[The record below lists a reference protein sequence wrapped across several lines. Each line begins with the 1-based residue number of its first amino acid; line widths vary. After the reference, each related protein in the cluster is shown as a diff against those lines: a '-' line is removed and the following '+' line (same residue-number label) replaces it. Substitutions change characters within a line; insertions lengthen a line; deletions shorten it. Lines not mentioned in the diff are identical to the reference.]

1 MIYWY
6 LFWMQELQSRSKHS
20 NTSHGPPGH
29 HWIKA
34 LPVWPWLTGKLLA
47 PCLKLQIAE
56 ANLINSQHATWL
68 MQCPTLYLALSCY
81 HLRKCKICNKM
92 PANAEQQ
99 LTVLPWRV
107 VKMAEAFDPRHQMQR
122 LKWDVTL
129 ALIHAGFLSWS
140 YYFVDQ
146 GHVHPAWK
154 RWWAHRHN
162 HQSNPCHCTAHPG
175 QSLAILIEWL
185 NQIGHS
191 CYELESSPIW
201 TSAQGCARTWRY
213 DIRES
218 QCLHASAIQA
228 FQKV

>member
-129 ALIHAGFLSWS
+129 ALIHAGFLNAKKCQTNSEHSRLKQRISKSSVSTTLKW
-140 YYFVDQ
+140 
-146 GHVHPAWK
+146 
-154 RWWAHRHN
+154 RHKYCCSS
-162 HQSNPCHCTAHPG
+162 HFWRPC
-175 QSLAILIEWL
+175 
-185 NQIGHS
+185 
-191 CYELESSPIW
+191 
-201 TSAQGCARTWRY
+201 
-213 DIRES
+213 
-218 QCLHASAIQA
+218 
-228 FQKV
+228 